1 MSRVFVLDT
10 NERPLTPCPPAQ
22 ARRLL
27 TRGKASVFR
36 RYPFTII
43 LKTAAPDAQPAPL
56 RLKLDQGLKA
66 TGVALL
72 DEENG
77 QVVFAAEIAHRGH
90 QVAEDLLS
98 RRAIRRGRRNRHTRY
113 RPARFRNRRR
123 RAGWLPPSLESRI
136 ANVVTWT
143 LRLMRLAPVAAI
155 SQELVRFDTQI
166 LQTPEISGVEYQQG
180 TLAGYE
186 VREYLL
192 EKWGRRCAY
201 CLTPVKGHHFS
212 GEQSPASSG
221 KGGML
226 NVSPVAERWAG
237 TRV

>member
-10 NERPLTPCPPAQ
+10 NERPLTPCHPAQ

-43 LKTAAPDAQPAPL
+43 LKEAVPDAQPAPL

-90 QVAEDLLS
+90 RVAEDLLS
-98 RRAIRRGRRNRHTRY
+98 RRAIRRGRRTRHTRY
-113 RPARFRNRRR
+113 RPAR
-123 RAGWLPPSLESRI
+123 LPPP
-136 ANVVTWT
+136 
-143 LRLMRLAPVAAI
+143 APA
-155 SQELVRFDTQI
+155 
-166 LQTPEISGVEYQQG
+166 
-180 TLAGYE
+180 
-186 VREYLL
+186 
-192 EKWGRRCAY
+192 
-201 CLTPVKGHHFS
+201 
-212 GEQSPASSG
+212 
-221 KGGML
+221 GGMAAA
-226 NVSPVAERWAG
+226 VVGESHRQ
-237 TRV
+237 RRHMD

>member
-10 NERPLTPCPPAQ
+10 YERPLTPCHPAQ

-43 LKTAAPDAQPAPL
+43 LKEAVPDAQPAPL
-56 RLKLDQGLKA
+56 RLKLDPGSKT
-66 TGVALL
+66 TGIALVN
-72 DEENG
+72 DASG
-77 QVVFAAEIAHRGH
+77 QVVFAAEVAHRGH
-90 QVAEDLLS
+90 QVAQDLRS

-113 RPARFRNRRR
+113 RPARFLNRRR
-123 RAGWLPPSLESRI
+123 REGWLPPSLESRI
-136 ANVVTWT
+136 ANVLTWT

-166 LQTPEISGVEYQQG
+166 MQTPDISGVEYQQG

-186 VREYLL
+186 VRHDPTRTRRQQPRQQSDAGVREVQRQ
-192 EKWGRRCAY
+192 EGHKDGGRVW
-201 CLTPVKGHHFS
+201 PS
-212 GEQSPASSG
+212 
-221 KGGML
+221 
-226 NVSPVAERWAG
+226 
-237 TRV
+237 